1 MRYRRVFRK
10 YIDMEFIKQR
20 AFCEVIK
27 NIDID
32 KTYNIEMHTTELD
45 QYEIDLICNNQFK
58 RTDGQ
63 FIWNGA
69 LISYCSLCDRIK
81 DNYFVVEILIEQ
93 VENIHK
99 PIVIAK
105 WEDKQ

>member
-1 MRYRRVFRK
+1 MIYRRLFEK
-10 YIDMEFIKQR
+10 YKDIECIKR
-20 AFCEVIK
+20 DAFCDVVK
-27 NIDID
+27 NLDID
-32 KTYNIEMHTTELD
+32 KTYNIEMHTRELD

-69 LISYCSLCDRIK
+69 LISYCLLCDRIK
-81 DNYFVVEILIEQ
+81 DKYFVVEILIEQ

-105 WEDKQ
+105 WEYKQ